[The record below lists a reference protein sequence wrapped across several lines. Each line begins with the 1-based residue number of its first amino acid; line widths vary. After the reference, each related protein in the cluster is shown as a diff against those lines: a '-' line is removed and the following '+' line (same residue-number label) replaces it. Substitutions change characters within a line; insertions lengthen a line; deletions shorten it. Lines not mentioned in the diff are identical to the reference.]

1 VKGRALLTAMRV
13 SSVRSSSELPTTAG
27 AVLQKFIPDVSAPA
41 VSSVPRVNSSLQI
54 VPEIRVSVSL
64 DAARSLPHSIP
75 AKEVFANY

>member
-1 VKGRALLTAMRV
+1 
-13 SSVRSSSELPTTAG
+13 
-27 AVLQKFIPDVSAPA
+27 VLQKFIPDLSAPA

-64 DAARSLPHSIP
+64 DAACSLPHSIP